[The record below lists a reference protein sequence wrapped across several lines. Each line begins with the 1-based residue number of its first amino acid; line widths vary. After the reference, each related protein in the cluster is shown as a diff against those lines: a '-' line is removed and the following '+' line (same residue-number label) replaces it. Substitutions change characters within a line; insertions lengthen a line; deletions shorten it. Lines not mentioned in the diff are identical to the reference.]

1 MFGRLG
7 PMELVLILV
16 IALVVFGPAKLPEIG
31 KAMGKAIREF
41 KSSANG
47 ENEDV
52 EQAKDVI
59 EDEKN
64 D

>member
-31 KAMGKAIREF
+31 KSFGRAIREF
-41 KSSANG
+41 RDHSNKVTA
-47 ENEDV
+47 
-52 EQAKDVI
+52 
-59 EDEKN
+59 EDEKEEA
-64 D
+64 